1 MKTIIVGGGIAGISI
16 ANELTK
22 NNQDVVLFDS
32 VKNTASSV
40 AGGII
45 NPIVFR
51 RTTKSWRIDEML
63 PEALRFYSDL
73 EKKCNSQ
80 FLKSIVIRRFFSSEQ
95 ESETWKKKQK
105 KSAFKDYLTEL
116 TEEDALFSAVKNEF
130 GSGRVKNAYWINTKK
145 FIESTQAFLKKEN
158 IYKKEAFEYNEID
171 LNKKKYKNILFNRI
185 IFCEGHQV
193 KNNPFFNNLPISWTK
208 GQLLTIRSQN
218 LYDKSLLNRKCFVLP
233 RGKNEFLLGATY
245 EWNAT
250 NYKTTND
257 AQSELLEKFN
267 YISDEN
273 PEIVC
278 QEAGIRP
285 TTPDRRP
292 FIGCHPKH
300 KDLFIFN
307 GLGAKGYLIAPL
319 LSKEL
324 IESILENMPL
334 NSETSILRKVKH

>member
-1 MKTIIVGGGIAGISI
+1 MKTIIVGGGIAGICI
-16 ANELTK
+16 AHELIK
-22 NNQDVVLFDS
+22 NNENILLFDS
-32 VKNTASSV
+32 DKNKASFV

-63 PEALRFYSDL
+63 PEALGFYSDL
-73 EKKCNSQ
+73 EKMCNSQ
-80 FLKSIVIRRFFSSEQ
+80 FLKSIVIRRFFSSKQ
-95 ESETWKKKQK
+95 EAEIWKKKVK
-105 KSAFKDYLTEL
+105 KAAFKSYLSEL
-116 TEEDALFSAVKNEF
+116 TEGDFLFSEVKNEF
-130 GSGRVKNAYWINTKK
+130 GSGRVKNAFWINTKK
-145 FIESTQAFLKKEN
+145 FIESTKAFFKKEN
-158 IYKKEAFEYNEID
+158 IYKTEAFEYNEID
-171 LNKKKYKNILFNRI
+171 LNKKTYKNIPFNRI

-193 KNNPFFNNLPISWTK
+193 KNNPFFNQLPISWTK
-208 GQLLTIRSQN
+208 GQLLTIRSQS

-233 RGKNEFLLGATY
+233 KEKNIFLLGATY

-257 AQSELLEKFN
+257 AQSELLKKFN

-292 FIGCHPKH
+292 FIGRHPKH

-324 IESILENMPL
+324 VESILENKPL

>member
-16 ANELTK
+16 AKELIK
-22 NNQDVVLFDS
+22 HKQEVVLFDS
-32 VKNTASSV
+32 MKNTASYV

-51 RTTKSWRIDEML
+51 RTTKSWRIDDML
-63 PEALRFYSDL
+63 PEALRFYSEL
-73 EKKCNSQ
+73 EQSSNSE
-80 FLKSIVIRRFFSSEQ
+80 FLKPIVIRRFFSSEQ
-95 ESETWKKKQK
+95 ESDTWVKKQK
-105 KSAFKDYLTEL
+105 KESFKDYLAEL
-116 TEEDALFSAVKNEF
+116 SEEDFLFSEVKNEF

-145 FIESTQAFLKKEN
+145 FIEAIHDFLKKEN
-158 IYKKEAFEYNEID
+158 IYKKEAFEYNKID
-171 LNKKKYKNILFNRI
+171 LDKKKYKNIRFNRI
-185 IFCEGHQV
+185 IFCEGHQI
-193 KNNPFFNNLPISWTK
+193 KNNPFFNHLPISWTK
-208 GQLLTIRSQN
+208 GQLLTIRSQR

-233 RGKNEFLLGATY
+233 REKGVFLLGATY

-250 NYKTTND
+250 NYETTND

-267 YISDEN
+267 YISDEK
-273 PEIVC
+273 PEIIC

-292 FIGCHPKH
+292 FIGCHPIH
-300 KDLFIFN
+300 KNLFIFN

-324 IESILENMPL
+324 IESILENKSI
-334 NSETSILRKVKH
+334 NSETSIQRKVKH

>member
-1 MKTIIVGGGIAGISI
+1 MKNIIVGGGIAGISI
-16 ANELTK
+16 AFELLKRNEEIMLI
-22 NNQDVVLFDS
+22 D
-32 VKNTASSV
+32 KNTNAASEV

-63 PEALRFYSDL
+63 PEALSFYSDF

-80 FLKSIVIRRFFSSEQ
+80 FLKKIVIRRFFSSKQ
-95 ESETWKKKQK
+95 EAETWGKKQK
-105 KSAFKDYLTEL
+105 KEAFRDYLAEL
-116 TEEDALFSAVKNEF
+116 TEEDSLFSKVKNEF
-130 GSGRVKNAYWINTKK
+130 GSGRVKNAYWINPKK
-145 FIESTQAFLKKEN
+145 FIKEAHAFLKKET
-158 IYKKEAFEYNEID
+158 IYKKETFEYNKID
-171 LNKKKYKNILFNRI
+171 LTKKKYKNIPFTRI
-185 IFCEGHQV
+185 FFCEGHQV
-193 KNNPFFNNLPISWTK
+193 KNNPFFNQLPISWTK

-218 LYDKSLLNRKCFVLP
+218 LYNKTLLNRKCFVLP
-233 RGKNEFLLGATY
+233 REKDVFLLGATY

-257 AQSELLEKFN
+257 AQSELLEKFK
-267 YISDEN
+267 YISDER
-273 PEIVC
+273 PEIIC

-292 FIGCHPKH
+292 FIGCHQIH
-300 KDLFIFN
+300 NNLFIFN

-324 IESILENMPL
+324 MESILENKTL
-334 NSETSILRKVKH
+334 NLETSTQRKVKH

>member
-16 ANELTK
+16 AKELIK
-22 NNQDVVLFDS
+22 HKQEVVLYDS
-32 VKNTASSV
+32 LKNTASYV

-63 PEALRFYSDL
+63 PEALRFYSTL
-73 EKKCNSQ
+73 EQSCNSE
-80 FLKSIVIRRFFSSEQ
+80 FLKPIVIRRFFSSEQ
-95 ESETWKKKQK
+95 ESETWVKKQK
-105 KSAFKDYLTEL
+105 KEAFKDYLAEL
-116 TEEDALFSAVKNEF
+116 TEEDSLFSEVKNEF

-145 FIESTQAFLKKEN
+145 FIEATHAFLKKEN
-158 IYKKEAFEYNEID
+158 IYQKETFEYNEID
-171 LNKKKYKNILFNRI
+171 LNKKTYKNIPFNRI

-193 KNNPFFNNLPISWTK
+193 KDNPFFNQLPISWTK

-218 LYDKSLLNRKCFVLP
+218 LYNKSLLNRKCFVLP
-233 RGKNEFLLGATY
+233 REKDVFLLGATY

-267 YISDEN
+267 YISNES

-292 FIGCHPKH
+292 FIGCHPIH
-300 KDLFIFN
+300 KGLYIFN

-324 IESILENMPL
+324 IESILENKTL
-334 NSETSILRKVKH
+334 NSETSIQRKVKH

>member
-32 VKNTASSV
+32 VKKTASLV

-116 TEEDALFSAVKNEF
+116 TEEDALFSEVKNEF

-171 LNKKKYKNILFNRI
+171 LNKKTYKNILFNRI

-193 KNNPFFNNLPISWTK
+193 KNNPFFNKLPISWTK

-324 IESILENMPL
+324 IESILENKPL
-334 NSETSILRKVKH
+334 NSETSIIRKVKH